1 MATDNL
7 THTQTQGPSP
17 ADDSLLNYRPNDGR
31 YDEAYT
37 ETGEIR
43 PHWQYLLN
51 ALDQL
56 GPVGLES
63 RQRKAQRILRDDG
76 ANYNPTGGEQQSREW
91 GLDPVPLL
99 IDSEDWSQ
107 VESGLSERAELFDL
121 ILRDLYGPR
130 ELIKSRI
137 LPPEL
142 IFGHSGFLRACD
154 GLAEQGE
161 QQLILHAVDMVRGT
175 DGRLQVVADRTQA
188 PSGAGYAL
196 ENRMVMSRILP
207 SLIRDSQVH
216 RLALFFQ
223 ALRRKLNSL
232 SPNDGSPRVVIL
244 TPGAYSETYFEHTY
258 LANYLGYSL
267 VQGGDLTVR
276 DGYVWMKSLDGLHRV
291 DVILRR
297 VDDSWCDPVELRG
310 DSHLGVPGLLEAVR
324 AGHVAIANPL
334 GSGVLE
340 NPALLKFMPQ
350 ISEFFLGRQL
360 SLPSTPSWWLGD
372 PEDRT
377 YALEHLD
384 TLVFKGTQRRPGQH
398 SIYGAELGKEQRQAL
413 LSELTRNPN
422 NWVAQ
427 LANLPSTVPV
437 WQGQDLQPRPT
448 VVRGFAVADEGSYT
462 VMSGALT
469 RVAGEGNQVVVSN
482 QLGATSKDTWVLAS
496 EPQRFTTL
504 RDQQTSPLTGEQS
517 SDLPSRVVENLFW
530 MGRYSERA
538 ESSTRL
544 LRTVFMQLNSI
555 NTLPDSVR
563 QQLLR
568 SVTEVTGTRPGFFAP
583 QTETAADPEPE
594 LISVILDANRYGSV
608 CSNLNS
614 MLNCT
619 EEAREML
626 SGDTH
631 RVLSDLRDTIRDLPL
646 QLQPGSLSAPE
657 EALDPVITSL
667 LALSGLS
674 QESMIRG
681 FGWRFLEMGRRLE
694 RTLQSAQL
702 LRSLLVPNLSDDEEQ
717 QMLEAALMCGEVLVT
732 YRRRYSS
739 QPEMRNA
746 LVLLLLDRSNP
757 RSLQYQ
763 LSQLSQ
769 HLYELQGGDST
780 SLLSP
785 ERRKLLEAR
794 TMLQLSN
801 ADELADQSNNGQRLA
816 LDNML
821 SQLFTLL
828 TDTAN
833 LIAGHYFEH
842 QRNPQRLVNTSWSED
857 E

>member
-7 THTQTQGPSP
+7 TQTQTQGPAP
-17 ADDSLLNYRPNDGR
+17 VDDSLLRYRPNDGR

-37 ETGEIR
+37 ETGEVR
-43 PHWQYLLN
+43 PHWKYLLN

-130 ELIKSRI
+130 ELIKSRV

-142 IFGHSGFLRACD
+142 IFGHNGFLRACD
-154 GLAEQGE
+154 GLAMPGE
-161 QQLILHAVDMVRGT
+161 QQLILHAADMVRGT

-232 SPNDGSPRVVIL
+232 SPNGGSPRVVIL

-310 DSHLGVPGLLEAVR
+310 DSHLGVPGLLEVVR

-360 SLPSTPSWWLGD
+360 SLPSTQSWWLGD
-372 PEDRT
+372 PEDRA
-377 YALEHLD
+377 YALNNID

-398 SIYGAELGKEQRQAL
+398 SIYGAELSKEQRTAL
-413 LSELTRNPN
+413 FNELTRNPA

-437 WQGQDLQPRPT
+437 WQGQDLKPRPT

-469 RVAGEGNQVVVSN
+469 RVAGEGNQMVVSN

-504 RDQQTSPLTGEQS
+504 RDQQATLLTGEQS

-555 NTLPDSVR
+555 NALPDSVR

-583 QTETAADPEPE
+583 QTEAAADPEPE

-631 RVLSDLRDTIRDLPL
+631 RVLSDLRDTIRDLPQ

-702 LRSLLVPNLSDDEEQ
+702 LRSLLVPVLSDDEEQ

-732 YRRRYSS
+732 YRRRYRS

-780 SLLSP
+780 SLLSA
-785 ERRKLLEAR
+785 ERRKLLQAR
-794 TMLQLSN
+794 TLLQLSH
-801 ADELADQSNNGQRLA
+801 ADELAEQGSEGQRLA

-821 SQLFTLL
+821 SQLFILL
-828 TDTAN
+828 TETAN

>member
-7 THTQTQGPSP
+7 TPTQPPSV
-17 ADDSLLNYRPNDGR
+17 AAQSATLEYRPRAGR

-37 ETGEIR
+37 DTGEVR
-43 PHWQYLLN
+43 PHWQYVLN

-56 GPVGLES
+56 GPAGLES

-99 IDSEDWSQ
+99 IGSEDWSH
-107 VESGLSERAELFDL
+107 VEAGLSERAELFDL

-130 ELIKSRI
+130 ELIKSRT

-142 IFGHSGFLRACD
+142 VLGHSGFLRACS
-154 GLAEQGE
+154 GLGAPNE
-161 QQLILHAVDMVRGT
+161 QQLILHAVDMVRGP
-175 DGRLQVVADRTQA
+175 DGQIQVVADRTQA

-232 SPNDGSPRVVIL
+232 SPNGGSPRVVIL

-276 DGYVWMKSLDGLHRV
+276 DGYLWMKSLDGLHRV
-291 DVILRR
+291 DVVLRR
-297 VDDSWCDPVELRG
+297 VDDTWCDPVELRG
-310 DSHLGVPGLLEAVR
+310 DSHLGVPGLLEVVR

-360 SLPSTPSWWLGD
+360 SLASTQTWWLGD
-372 PEDRT
+372 PEDRHF
-377 YALEHLD
+377 ALDNLD
-384 TLVFKGTQRRPGQH
+384 KLVFKGTQRRPGQH
-398 SIYGAELGKEQRQAL
+398 SIFGAELSESQRKSLLKEL
-413 LSELTRNPN
+413 MRNPAG
-422 NWVAQ
+422 WVAQ
-427 LANLPSTVPV
+427 SANLPSTVPV
-437 WQGQDLQPRPT
+437 WQSTDLTPRPT
-448 VVRGFAVADEGSYT
+448 VIRGFAVADEGSYT

-469 RVAGEGNQVVVSN
+469 RVAGEGSQVVVSN

-504 RDQQTSPLTGEQS
+504 RDQQTAPLTGEQS

-555 NTLPDSVR
+555 NSLPDSVR
-563 QQLLR
+563 QQLLQ

-583 QTETAADPEPE
+583 PAKEGLDPEPE

-608 CSNLNS
+608 CSNLNA

-631 RVLSDLRDTIRDLPL
+631 RVLSDLRDTIRELPQ

-694 RTLQSAQL
+694 RTLQSTLL
-702 LRSLLVPNLSDDEEQ
+702 LRSLLVPVLDDDQEQ

-732 YRRRYSS
+732 YRRRYRS

-746 LVLLLLDRSNP
+746 LILLLLDRSNP

-763 LSQLSQ
+763 LSQLTQ

-794 TMLQLSN
+794 TLLQLS
-801 ADELADQSNNGQRLA
+801 DADQLAEQDSDGQRVA
-816 LDNML
+816 LDIML
-821 SQLFTLL
+821 GQLFILL
-828 TDTAN
+828 TETSN

-842 QRNPQRLVNTSWSED
+842 QRNPQRLVNTSWSDD